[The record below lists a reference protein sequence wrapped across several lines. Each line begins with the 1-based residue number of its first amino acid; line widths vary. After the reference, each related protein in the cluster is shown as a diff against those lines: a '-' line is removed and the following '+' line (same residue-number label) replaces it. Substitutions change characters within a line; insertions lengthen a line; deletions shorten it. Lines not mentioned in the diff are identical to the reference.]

1 MADMCWYGTAG
12 YPTTEA
18 RDDMFAAFAAQAGG
32 LLHDLVAAPTSQ
44 FLGVPAGLTSGV
56 EVDGLP
62 GFWWL
67 YRVSDTFLQS
77 EEYVTLAD
85 LPVESQET
93 GGQHT
98 GPWVE

>member
-1 MADMCWYGTAG
+1 MTDMCWYGTAG
-12 YPTTEA
+12 YPTEA
-18 RDDMFAAFAAQAGG
+18 QRDDVFAAFAAQAGG
-32 LLHDLVAAPTSQ
+32 MLAELVADTSSQ
-44 FLGVPAGLTSGV
+44 FPGVPAGLTSGV

>member
-12 YPTTEA
+12 YSSTET
-18 RDDMFAAFAAQAGG
+18 RDDQFAAFAAQAGG
-32 LLHDLVAAPTSQ
+32 LLTELIADSTSQ
-44 FLGVPAGLTSGV
+44 FPDVPAGLTSGV
-56 EVDGLP
+56 LVDGLP

-77 EEYVTLAD
+77 EEWVTLAD
-85 LPVESQET
+85 LPVELQET

-98 GPWVE
+98 GPWVD